1 MTRFDADVLV
11 AGAGPTGLALANL
24 LGLAGLSV
32 TLVERN
38 AGTVDEPRAVSIDD
52 ESLRTI
58 QAMGLIDEVLP
69 TLARGYGS
77 RYIDPDGRCF
87 AAIEP
92 ASRDYGYDKR
102 NGFEQ
107 PRLETILRAGL
118 GRHDGV
124 DQRFG
129 VELTSFSQDGDG
141 VSAVA
146 GGEAIRARY
155 LVGCDGARSTVRK
168 QLGVVLDGST
178 YAERWLIVDLQS
190 TANRLRHTEVFCN
203 PERPC
208 ISLPGPGGIRR
219 YEFMLQPGED
229 DAAVCEEGFV
239 RRLLERYGDAGS
251 PIRRRRVYTFHARLA
266 ERWRVGR
273 ALIAGD
279 AAHLTP
285 PFAGQGMNSG
295 IRDAHNLAW
304 KLALAMRQGPDLL
317 DTYQQERAPHV
328 AAMIDLALT
337 LGRIMMPRSRW
348 RASAMSRGFR
358 ILGMVPAAKRYLAEM
373 RYKPKPRFRAGALWP
388 DGKPHAR
395 SIVGRLFPQPE
406 VERPDGSRAR
416 LDELLGC
423 GMTLLILS
431 DKPAAAERVAK
442 VLGDRTKAC
451 VLVTLTSDAVNPV
464 CGAGRVAR
472 DLSGRI
478 GRGQLAAYRDHVLLL
493 RPDRYVAATAPL
505 DALELLGPA
514 LAGLMPKPTFS
525 MLEEEKT

>member
-11 AGAGPTGLALANL
+11 VGAGPTGLALTNL
-24 LGLAGLSV
+24 LALAGLSV

-58 QAMGLIDEVLP
+58 QAMGLIDQVLP

-77 RYIDPDGRCF
+77 RYVDPDGRCF
-87 AAIEP
+87 ATIAP
-92 ASRDYGYDKR
+92 AARDYGYDKR

-107 PRLETILRAGL
+107 PLLETTMRLGL
-118 GRHDGV
+118 DRFANV
-124 DQRFG
+124 EQRFST
-129 VELTSFSQDGDG
+129 ELTSFLQDGEG

-146 GGEAIRARY
+146 GDRMIRARY

-178 YAERWLIVDLQS
+178 YAERWLIVDLMA
-190 TANRLRHTEVFCN
+190 TTNRLRHTEVFCN

-229 DAAVCEEGFV
+229 DAAVTEEDFV
-239 RRLLERYGDAGS
+239 RRLLERYGDGSS

-266 ERWRVGR
+266 EHWRVGR
-273 ALIAGD
+273 VLLAGD

-304 KLALAMRQGPDLL
+304 KLALAVRHGRDLL
-317 DTYQQERAPHV
+317 DTFQQERAPHV

-348 RASAMSRGFR
+348 RAKAVSRGFR

-373 RYKPKPRFRAGALWP
+373 RYKPKPRFQAGALWP
-388 DGKPHAR
+388 DGKPDSL
-395 SIVGRLFPQPE
+395 SIVGRLFLQPD
-406 VERPDGSRAR
+406 VEGLDGWRGR
-416 LDELLGC
+416 LDDLLGS

-431 DKPAAAERVAK
+431 DRPAAARRIAQ
-442 VLGDRTKAC
+442 VLGDRAGNC
-451 VLVTLTSDAVNPV
+451 AMVTLTSDAINPAF
-464 CGAGRVAR
+464 GTGKTAR
-472 DLSGRI
+472 DLSGAI
-478 GRGQLAAYRDHVLLL
+478 GRGRLAAYRDHVLLI

-505 DALELLGPA
+505 EYLELLGPA
-514 LAGLMPKPTFS
+514 LSGLVPQTAPL
-525 MLEEEKT
+525 MLEQEKT